1 MASSRR
7 VQQNTKVPEYHPLG
21 FLQKNRDSDG
31 PATGFQHGEQRLA
44 GVWDGA
50 VFLAQRLQRCSSGV
64 MACKWM
70 EDSDHIKLEP

>member
-1 MASSRR
+1 MDQR
-7 VQQNTKVPEYHPLG
+7 Q
-21 FLQKNRDSDG
+21 
-31 PATGFQHGEQRLA
+31 GFQHGEQRLA